1 MTDIDLFNSIINS
14 AEEIER
20 SDNLCL
26 ITNLPLSDNH
36 IELTCKHK
44 FNYLPLHKELEYQKT
59 KKILDNNRLRLN
71 EIKCPY
77 CRTITNR
84 LIPFY
89 KYYNVKQIRG
99 VNSPPNLCIFKNE
112 CEYISKKTNKK
123 CTNYACITKCGIFC
137 NNHMKYNFQDEI
149 IIESLDKNQQQFYKK
164 RLVKNLKELLKQNK
178 CKVGGTKNELV
189 TRILIEKSKNMD
201 WIEII

>member
-1 MTDIDLFNSIINS
+1 MNFYNLLNNDDFDI
-14 AEEIER
+14 EEASTEQ
-20 SDNLCL
+20 CL
-26 ITNLPLSDNH
+26 ISQDSLDLNYITLDCN
-36 IELTCKHK
+36 HK
-44 FNYLPLHKELEYQKT
+44 FNFLPLYFEIKKQKT
-59 KKILDNNRLRLN
+59 IKNHFETTNLKLN